1 MGSNILIVG
10 GKGIVGKTIHRI
22 LRSRNQEC
30 NIYIGSR
37 KEGTTEYDVMID
49 VNKPETF
56 KAVVDRNIDLI
67 ILAVNDQNDHILR
80 FAIDNSI
87 DYIDIT
93 KPTPDLVKALAIAE
107 TTQNINSRIV
117 FSSGWMGGLVS
128 GLMNTLSHSPE
139 NIQEVKLYVYYSVKD
154 LAGESSA
161 HFMAEN
167 VAKPFICYQSNRQIS
182 VRHFLNSEDFKFSF
196 GIGKRQA
203 YNFDVPD
210 LYILNQIEKIPT
222 VNVKMTYDSK
232 LITWLL
238 GTFQKLRIFNI
249 LSLKERRAIFG
260 SSGNGDQSVF
270 EIIIKDDQGEKK
282 LSLQSKKGQAELTA
296 LAAVLHA
303 EMLLDGDFKNKIYFA
318 HQLHDPKKL
327 YQSLAEYEGITIE
340 AKI

>member
-10 GKGIVGKTIHRI
+10 GKGMVGKTIHRI
-22 LRSRNQEC
+22 LQSRNQEYT
-30 NIYIGSR
+30 IYIGSR
-37 KEGTTEYDVMID
+37 KEAIMEYDIMID

-56 KAVVDRNIDLI
+56 MNVVNRNIDLI
-67 ILAVNDQNDHILR
+67 ILAVNDKEDHILR
-80 FAIDNSI
+80 FAIDNAI

-93 KPTPDLVKALAIAE
+93 KPTPDLVKALTIAAAIP
-107 TTQNINSRIV
+107 NINSRIV

-128 GLMNTLSHSPE
+128 GLMNTLSRVPE
-139 NIQEVKLYVYYSVKD
+139 NIQEAKLYVYYSVKD

-167 VAKPFICYQSNRQIS
+167 VAKPFICYQSNRQIP

-222 VNVKMTYDSK
+222 VHVKMTYDSK

-270 EIIIKDDQGEKK
+270 EIVIKDDQGEKK

-296 LAAVLHA
+296 LATVLHT
-303 EMLLDGDFKNKIYFA
+303 EMLLHTDFKNKIYFA
-318 HQLHDPKKL
+318 HQLHDPIKL

-340 AKI
+340 TNI

>member
-22 LRSRNQEC
+22 LRSRNQDC
-30 NIYIGSR
+30 NIFIGSR
-37 KEGTTEYDVMID
+37 KEGTTDHDVMID

-56 KAVVDRNIDLI
+56 KAVLNRNIDLI
-67 ILAVNDQNDHILR
+67 ILAVNDKEDYILR

-93 KPTPDLVKALAIAE
+93 KPTPDLVKALVIAD

-128 GLMNTLSHSPE
+128 GLMEILSHNPE
-139 NIQEVKLYVYYSVKD
+139 NIREVKLYVYYSVKD
-154 LAGESSA
+154 IAGESSA
-161 HFMAEN
+161 YFMAEN
-167 VAKPFICYQSNRQIS
+167 VARPFISYQTNRQIF

-232 LITWLL
+232 FITWLL

-249 LSLKERRAIFG
+249 LSLKQRRVIFG
-260 SSGNGDQSVF
+260 SSGSGDQSVF
-270 EIIIKDDQGEKK
+270 EIVIKEGQREKK

-296 LAAVLHA
+296 LATVLHA
-303 EMLLDGDFKNKIYFA
+303 EMLLHGEFKNKIYFA
-318 HQLHDPKKL
+318 HQLHDPRKL
-327 YQSLAEYEGITIE
+327 YQSLAKYEGITIE
-340 AKI
+340 TRV